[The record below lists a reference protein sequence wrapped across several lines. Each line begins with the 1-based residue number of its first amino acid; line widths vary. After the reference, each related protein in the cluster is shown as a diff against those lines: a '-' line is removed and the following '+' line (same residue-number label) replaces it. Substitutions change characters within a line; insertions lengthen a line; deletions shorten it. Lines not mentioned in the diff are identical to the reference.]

1 MSIERDASVAREV
14 AEAVKQEALRALSVF
29 KSQRR
34 NTIEV
39 RKTLA
44 YIRNDIEQAEMD
56 IEDSEDSLARKEREV
71 RHYEEGT
78 EWWIRAEDSR
88 AEEEQK
94 LLAFKRVLREKRKEL
109 KVEIIELKREM
120 AKRRQRY
127 REYRQKKILAVRKE
141 SEASVLERQA
151 AHEALLMVEEQ
162 EENQHQVAPNQ
173 EGQAAQEDFSL
184 AEEVENKD
192 QVVPNQ
198 SLEVQDQA
206 AQMESA

>member
-1 MSIERDASVAREV
+1 MDIHRDARVAREI
-14 AEAVKQEALRALSVF
+14 AEALKQEASRALSVF
-29 KSQRR
+29 RSQRS

-44 YIRNDIEQAEMD
+44 YIRVDIEQAEMD

-71 RHYEEGT
+71 RHFEEGT

-88 AEEEQK
+88 AEEEQR

-109 KVEIIELKREM
+109 KQQIIELNREM
-120 AKRRQRY
+120 AKRRERF

-151 AHEALLMVEEQ
+151 AHEDLLMAEQ
-162 EENQHQVAPNQ
+162 EESIHLAAPNQ
-173 EGQAAQEDFSL
+173 EGQAAQEDLPLPL
-184 AEEVENKD
+184 AEQPEAND
-192 QVVPNQ
+192 QVVPNN
-198 SLEVQDQA
+198 SLEDQA

>member
-1 MSIERDASVAREV
+1 MNIHRDARVAREI
-14 AEAVKQEALRALSVF
+14 AEALKQETSRALSVF
-29 KSQRR
+29 RSQRS

-44 YIRNDIEQAEMD
+44 YIRVDIEQAEMD

-94 LLAFKRVLREKRKEL
+94 LLAHKRVLREKRREL
-109 KVEIIELKREM
+109 RVEIIELNREM
-120 AKRRQRY
+120 ARRRERY
-127 REYRQKKILAVRKE
+127 REYRQKKILAERKE
-141 SEASVLERQA
+141 SEAALLERQA
-151 AHEALLMVEEQ
+151 AHEDLLMAEESI
-162 EENQHQVAPNQ
+162 HLAAPNQ
-173 EGQAAQEDFSL
+173 EGQAAQEDLPLPL
-184 AEEVENKD
+184 AEQPETND
-192 QVVPNQ
+192 QVVPNN
-198 SLEVQDQA
+198 SLEDQA

>member
-1 MSIERDASVAREV
+1 MNVHRDARVAREI
-14 AEAVKQEALRALSVF
+14 AEALKQETSRALSVF
-29 KSQRR
+29 RSQRS

-44 YIRNDIEQAEMD
+44 YIRVDIEQAEMD

-94 LLAFKRVLREKRKEL
+94 LLAHKRVLREKRREL
-109 KVEIIELKREM
+109 RVEIIELNREM
-120 AKRRQRY
+120 ARRRERY
-127 REYRQKKILAVRKE
+127 REYRQKKILAERKE
-141 SEASVLERQA
+141 SEAALLERQA
-151 AHEALLMVEEQ
+151 AHEDLLMAEESI
-162 EENQHQVAPNQ
+162 HLAAPNQ
-173 EGQAAQEDFSL
+173 EGQAAQEDLPLPL
-184 AEEVENKD
+184 AEQPEAND
-192 QVVPNQ
+192 QVVPNN
-198 SLEVQDQA
+198 SLEDQA

>member
-1 MSIERDASVAREV
+1 MDIHRDARVAREI
-14 AEAVKQEALRALSVF
+14 AEALKQETSRALAVF
-29 KSQRR
+29 RSQRS

-44 YIRNDIEQAEMD
+44 YIRVDIEQAEMD

-94 LLAFKRVLREKRKEL
+94 LLAHKRVLREKRREL
-109 KVEIIELKREM
+109 RVEIIELNREM
-120 AKRRQRY
+120 ARRRERY
-127 REYRQKKILAVRKE
+127 REYRQKKILAERKE
-141 SEASVLERQA
+141 SEAALLERQA
-151 AHEALLMVEEQ
+151 AHEDLLMAEESI
-162 EENQHQVAPNQ
+162 HLAAPNQ
-173 EGQAAQEDFSL
+173 EGQAAQEDLPLPL
-184 AEEVENKD
+184 AEQPEAND
-192 QVVPNQ
+192 QVVPNN
-198 SLEVQDQA
+198 SLEDQA